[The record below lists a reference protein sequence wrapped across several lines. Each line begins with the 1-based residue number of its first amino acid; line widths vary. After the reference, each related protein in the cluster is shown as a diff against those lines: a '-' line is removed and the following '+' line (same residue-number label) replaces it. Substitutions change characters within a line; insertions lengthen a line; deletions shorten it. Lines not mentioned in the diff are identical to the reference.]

1 MSKASSL
8 GAIQGQSQRR
18 KPLQQIGPV
27 MSAALND
34 GGLKEL
40 WNDDED
46 SLEVQVPDF
55 HFDWELEK
63 GNKGIGQASENEP
76 PVSRFSSL
84 SLGKI
89 NSRPNSLS
97 PPPAGILSSSS
108 TNTRTTPPPRN
119 IHSARSSLSSVQ
131 VASLTDA
138 STATGSPLIPT
149 PPGSGFSSG
158 TRSSSSHHLDSG
170 GSGSGSGSSSRI
182 YGGSRRFQRVVS
194 APVTRQKYEGDD
206 NEMLTIEESS
216 NLSSS
221 TTSHTA
227 TMRPVLTHTSSSS
240 SIPLESSSSA
250 TLTSTSTYMTPG
262 ITERT
267 LTSTARSTGRRLGGL
282 SKFGGPARRVIPALE
297 PGDIQE
303 EAERGSPV
311 LLESPPRNE
320 PLPLQ
325 EPDSA
330 LPSHQQS
337 SSTGSTHF
345 AHLPPR
351 NQYHGSPVIQ
361 QSKSPVIPEED
372 MFISQRSQEPFQGRL
387 EQLHR
392 SSERR
397 SSLQSTN
404 PNIPDEE
411 DRPFRPFNSQVD
423 RGNGRSTEMPNY
435 SQPQQSQYDP
445 SYRDDVGISAY
456 PQPIRKSPP
465 APDRY
470 SPQPQPQPLRA
481 VRPAPAVNN
490 IQNSQTSLA
499 NPVTAPPILGQ
510 QARLDV
516 QGLSAIPVAAA
527 RTSFL
532 VNSIP
537 YERLQRLGKGGSS
550 TVYSVLYSAPPKKR
564 IIYALKVVQLD
575 RADSETYQSYT
586 NEIELLKRLRGHD
599 RVIQL
604 IDHQITF
611 GQGNRPHRLMMVMEC
626 GEIDFAAL
634 LDEQRGKA
642 INMNFVGLY
651 WEQML
656 EAVQAVHKE
665 NVVHTDLKP
674 ANFVLVKGRL
684 KIIDFGIAKAIANDT
699 VNIQRDQQIGT
710 VNYMS
715 PEAIQRMNN
724 QKVLKLSYPSD
735 VWSLG
740 CILYQMIYGNPPF
753 QHIGGGPL
761 AKMQVIA
768 NPQHVIEYPEVAV
781 PKATVGVALD
791 GHPIDPASLAVSIA
805 PAAIDTM
812 QRCLS
817 YRKEHRLTIPELLH
831 HEFLKPKI
839 RVPAVPPGSTPIT
852 QKQMRM
858 MVNFILR
865 ENGLPERSDTD
876 YTAEDL
882 FSQLQAQNALSNG
895 E

>member
-8 GAIQGQSQRR
+8 SASIQGQPQRR
-18 KPLQQIGPV
+18 KPLQQIDPV
-27 MSAALND
+27 MSAALDN

-46 SLEVQVPDF
+46 SFEVQVPDF

-63 GNKGIGQASENEP
+63 GNGGKSQGTVDEP
-76 PVSRFSSL
+76 PVSRFSAM
-84 SLGKI
+84 SLGKTD
-89 NSRPNSLS
+89 SRPGSLS
-97 PPPAGILSSSS
+97 PPPAGISSSS
-108 TNTRTTPPPRN
+108 NARTTPPPRN

-158 TRSSSSHHLDSG
+158 VRSSSSHHLDSG

-194 APVTRQKYEGDD
+194 APVTRQKYEGDE
-206 NEMLTIEESS
+206 NGMLTIEESS

-227 TMRPVLTHTSSSS
+227 TMRPVSTRISSAS
-240 SIPLESSSSA
+240 SIPHESSPA

-282 SKFGGPARRVIPALE
+282 SKFGGPARRVMPALE
-297 PGDIQE
+297 PEEVQE

-325 EPDSA
+325 EPDSTV
-330 LPSHQQS
+330 PSHQQS
-337 SSTGSTHF
+337 SSTSSTHF

-351 NQYHGSPVIQ
+351 NQYRGSPVIQ
-361 QSKSPVIPEED
+361 QSKSPVLPEED
-372 MFISQRSQEPFQGRL
+372 MVISQRSQEPFQGRL
-387 EQLHR
+387 EEVHR
-392 SSERR
+392 SSDRR

-423 RGNGRSTEMPNY
+423 RGNGRSTVIPNY
-435 SQPQQSQYDP
+435 PQSQQSQYDP
-445 SYRDDVGISAY
+445 SYRNDVGLSAY
-456 PQPIRKSPP
+456 PQPMRKSPP

-510 QARLDV
+510 QSRLDV
-516 QGLSAIPVAAA
+516 QGSSATPVAAP

-651 WEQML
+651 WEQ
-656 EAVQAVHKE
+656 
-665 NVVHTDLKP
+665 
-674 ANFVLVKGRL
+674 
-684 KIIDFGIAKAIANDT
+684 
-699 VNIQRDQQIGT
+699 IGT

-781 PKATVGVALD
+781 PKATVGVSLD
-791 GHPIDPASLAVSIA
+791 GHPIDPASLAVSVA

-812 QRCLS
+812 QRCLA

-882 FSQLQAQNALSNG
+882 FSQLQAQNALSSG

>member
-1 MSKASSL
+1 MSITTPAHTSL
-8 GAIQGQSQRR
+8 NPQIHRR
-18 KPLQQIGPV
+18 KPLQQIDPS
-27 MSAALND
+27 MSASINNGQLNS
-34 GGLKEL
+34 L
-40 WNDDED
+40 WNEDDE
-46 SLEVQVPDF
+46 SFEVQVPDF
-55 HFDWELEK
+55 NFDWKLEK
-63 GNKGIGQASENEP
+63 GGKGKGKSNPTVDEP
-76 PVSRFSSL
+76 PVSRFSSI
-84 SLGKI
+84 SLGKTK
-89 NSRPNSLS
+89 SRPSSLS
-97 PPPAGILSSSS
+97 PPPPELASS
-108 TNTRTTPPPRN
+108 NHARATPPPRQSQ
-119 IHSARSSLSSVQ
+119 SARSSLSSVQ

-138 STATGSPLIPT
+138 STASASSLVPT

-158 TRSSSSHHLDSG
+158 VRSSSSQHLDSG
-170 GSGSGSGSSSRI
+170 GSGSGSGSSGRI
-182 YGGSRRFQRVVS
+182 YGAGRRFQRVVS
-194 APVTRQKYEGDD
+194 APVTRQKYESEENG
-206 NEMLTIEESS
+206 MLTIEESS
-216 NLSSS
+216 NLSFS

-227 TMRPVLTHTSSSS
+227 TMRPLLTHTSSTS
-240 SIPLESSSSA
+240 SIPQEPTSS
-250 TLTSTSTYMTPG
+250 TVLPTSNYMTPG
-262 ITERT
+262 VTERT

-297 PGDIQE
+297 PEDVQE
-303 EAERGSPV
+303 ESEKASPV
-311 LLESPPRNE
+311 LIV
-320 PLPLQ
+320 
-325 EPDSA
+325 PDV
-330 LPSHQQS
+330 PSYAS
-337 SSTGSTHF
+337 SSNRNPGL
-345 AHLPPR
+345 AHLPSR
-351 NQYHGSPVIQ
+351 NQYHNSPVIE
-361 QSKSPVIPEED
+361 QSKHSAILEED
-372 MFISQRSQEPFQGRL
+372 IPSI
-387 EQLHR
+387 
-392 SSERR
+392 
-397 SSLQSTN
+397 LQSHGTSRGLAERSYRQN
-404 PNIPDEE
+404 ETRDSLRSGIVNRPDEE
-411 DRPFRPFNSQVD
+411 DRPFRPFSSQAEED
-423 RGNGRSTEMPNY
+423 GRRSTTISNH
-435 SQPQQSQYDP
+435 PQYQQNPPYQS
-445 SYRDDVGISAY
+445 DVGTSIH
-456 PQPIRKSPP
+456 PQSSRQSPP
-465 APDRY
+465 ARDRY
-470 SPQPQPQPLRA
+470 SPPPQSLRA
-481 VRPAPAVNN
+481 ARPAPPINVA
-490 IQNSQTSLA
+490 QNTQTTVA
-499 NPVTAPPILGQ
+499 NPLTAPPVLGQ
-510 QARLDV
+510 QGAP
-516 QGLSAIPVAAA
+516 GLSVTPTAAP

-740 CILYQMIYGNPPF
+740 CILYQMIYGSPPF
-753 QHIGGGPL
+753 QHISGGPL

-768 NPQHVIEYPEVAV
+768 DPRHFIDYPEMAV
-781 PKATVGVALD
+781 PKATVGLALD
-791 GHPIDPASLAVSIA
+791 GHPTDPASLAVSVS
-805 PAAIDTM
+805 PSAIDTM

-839 RVPAVPPGSTPIT
+839 RAPAVPPGSTPIT
-852 QKQMRM
+852 QKQMQM
-858 MVNFILR
+858 LVNFILQ
-865 ENGLPERSDTD
+865 EHGLPERSGGDH
-876 YTAEDL
+876 TAEDL
-882 FSQLQAQNALSNG
+882 FSQLQAQNALSG
-895 E
+895 